1 MLISHKHKLVVF
13 TFERTAS
20 QSIHSSLEHLFDVSI
35 DGVKYRHINA
45 EDFDAIIVPLIG
57 DNYYKIAVVREP
69 IQRCISFYNIN
80 SRRSLNPITFEDWW
94 KENKKVKRISQYK
107 QLTINNKVYLDRLFD
122 FNHLNLFCNF
132 IETIFN
138 EKIQLKWFNKSLE
151 ESKPSLDIIEDMNI
165 LFKNDIIL
173 YKSIVDAGGE
183 LIINPYRSTP

>member
-1 MLISHKHKLVVF
+1 VLISHKHKLVVF

-35 DGVKYRHINA
+35 DGPKYRHINA
-45 EDFDAIIVPLIG
+45 EDFDKIIVPFIEN
-57 DNYYKIAVVREP
+57 NYYKIAVVREP
-69 IQRCISFYNIN
+69 IQRCISFYNKN
-80 SRRSLNPITFEDWW
+80 SLRSLKPVKFENWW
-94 KENKKVKRISQYK
+94 KENKNVKRISQYK

-138 EKIQLKWFNKSLE
+138 EKIELKSFNKSLKE
-151 ESKPSLDIIEDMNI
+151 TKLPSDIIQDMNI
-165 LFKNDIIL
+165 IFNNDIIL